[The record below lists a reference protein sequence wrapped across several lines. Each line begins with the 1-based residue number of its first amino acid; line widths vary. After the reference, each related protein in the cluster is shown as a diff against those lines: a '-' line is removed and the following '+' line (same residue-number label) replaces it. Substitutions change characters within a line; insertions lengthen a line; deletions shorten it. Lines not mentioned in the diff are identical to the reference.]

1 MATFEVKRSAFL
13 TPNSRSVG
21 SKVLG
26 IMPNRVTIR
35 KGDKFEGQLV
45 PSNQPNVEFTL
56 IFDYAGY
63 HFEKPYGG
71 TDLYAKMNA
80 RDIVVFMPQGALQG
94 TPLGNS
100 NVQSGQYARPM
111 EGQELGQNNPI
122 YSEGRPNTSIAIGEI
137 NPNAPTTKSTNGASV
152 FEFKD
157 KLHAGMTLVGV
168 ALGAFYAYKTKASIG
183 KYIGYTL
190 GAGAVGYILGSVA
203 SSFAM
208 ETPVKQIKQ
217 AEARVIPEGAKPL
230 NLPAFDGVYANGMS
244 VEEDTMETQ
253 MNSIL

>member
-1 MATFEVKRSAFL
+1 MATFEVKRSVFL

-21 SKVLG
+21 SKALG
-26 IMPNRVTIR
+26 TMPNRVTIR

-45 PSNQPNVEFTL
+45 SSNQPNIQSTL

-71 TDLYAKMNA
+71 TDMYANLNA
-80 RDIVVFMPQGALQG
+80 RDIVVFMPEGALQG

-100 NVQSGQYARPM
+100 NVQGSPTTRPM
-111 EGQELGQNNPI
+111 ETMEI
-122 YSEGRPNTSIAIGEI
+122 KDSSNTGLPSSVAIGET
-137 NPNAPTTKSTNGASV
+137 NPNAPITKSTSETSL

-157 KLHAGMTLVGV
+157 KLHAGVTLVGV
-168 ALGAFYAYKTKASIG
+168 ALGVYYGYKTKASIG
-183 KYIGYTL
+183 KYIGYAL
-190 GAGAVGYILGSVA
+190 GAGAVGFILGSVA

-208 ETPVKQIKQ
+208 QTSVKQLKSEGNI
-217 AEARVIPEGAKPL
+217 AEGAKP
-230 NLPAFDGVYANGMS
+230 LPAFDGVYAHGMS
-244 VEEDTMETQ
+244 VEEDSMENQ